1 LKPVEPE
8 FAMLLEM
15 MAISWDAICKALRI
29 VEIMNA
35 STPVWLIA
43 VRSLFNFRTKT
54 GDRQKILSSSEI
66 ESPKA

>member
-29 VEIMNA
+29 VEIINV
-35 STPVWLIA
+35 STSVLLIA
-43 VRSLFNFRTKT
+43 AILLFNFRTKID
-54 GDRQKILSSSEI
+54 DREKILSLASI
-66 ESPKA
+66 